1 MKAILTSVRRHL
13 TVVLICISLIISFPG
28 GAVVRNP
35 SANAKDATFNPWVGK
50 ISWNR
55 KWQPT
60 PVFLLEKFN
69 GQRTLQ
75 AIVHRVTE
83 SAQPRTSVIT
93 GDAKRL
99 FTCFLAIGDVSSL
112 EKCLF
117 RSGFFASLIL
127 SWMNCL
133 GTLEVNPLTVT
144 SFPDIFSHSVGCLF
158 CSVYGLLHC

>member
-1 MKAILTSVRRHL
+1 M
-13 TVVLICISLIISFPG
+13 
-28 GAVVRNP
+28 VRNP

-75 AIVHRVTE
+75 ATVHRVTK
-83 SAQPRTSVIT
+83 SRTQPSTNVIIS
-93 GDAKRL
+93 DVKHL
-99 FTCFLAIGDVSSL
+99 FMCFLAIGDMSSL

-117 RSGFFASLIL
+117 RSGLFASLKL
-127 SWMNCL
+127 SCMNSL

-144 SFPDIFSHSVGCLF
+144 SFADTVSHSVGCLF
-158 CSVYGLLHC
+158 VLFIVSFTVKKSVSLIRSHLFICFYFHSSRKWI